1 VRLPVTC
8 LLACL
13 LALAAG
19 HGAAQGYGERAEVR
33 RFTAQLVEKHG
44 FVESELAQLFARVQR
59 VDPVIEA
66 MERPAEFTRTW
77 PEYRATFLDE
87 KRIAEGV
94 QFWQKHRRTLERAER
109 AYGVPPQIVVAIIG
123 VETFYGRNTG
133 RWRVVDALAT
143 LAFDYPPR
151 ASFFRSELENYLI
164 FARDRGVDVFAMR
177 GSYAGAMG
185 LPQFMPSSARVY
197 GVDFDK
203 DGHVDLRRSTDA
215 IGSVANYLRQH
226 GWRRG
231 EPVSLKANASGE
243 GRALAGGGFLPRH
256 RLAELIALGVELD
269 PAPQD
274 PEAKAALI
282 DLGTEL
288 RAGLQNFYVIT
299 RYNRSALYAAAVS
312 DLAEALAARAQ
323 SAGR

>member
-1 VRLPVTC
+1 VRLA
-8 LLACL
+8 LACL
-13 LALAAG
+13 LAAAAASA
-19 HGAAQGYGERAEVR
+19 AAQGYGERAEVR
-33 RFTAQLVEKHG
+33 RFMAELAQRHG
-44 FVESELAQLFARVQR
+44 FVESELVQLFSRVQR
-59 VDPVIEA
+59 ADSVIAA

-87 KRIAEGV
+87 KRIAEGL
-94 QFWQKHRRTLERAER
+94 QFWHKHRRTLERAER
-109 AYGVPPQIVVAIIG
+109 AYGVPPQVVVAIIG

-151 ASFFRSELENYLI
+151 AGFFRSELENYLI
-164 FARDRGVDVFAMR
+164 FARDRGVDVFAMK

-215 IGSVANYLRQH
+215 IGSVANYLKQH
-226 GWRRG
+226 GWQRG
-231 EPVSLKANASGE
+231 AQVQLKANASGE
-243 GRALAGGGFLPRH
+243 GRALAGGGFVPRQ
-256 RLAELIALGVELD
+256 RLSELIAAGVELD
-269 PAPQD
+269 PAPAD
-274 PEAKAALI
+274 AEAKAALI

-299 RYNRSALYAAAVS
+299 RYNRSALYAAAVA